1 VFLSVIG
8 GKNYT
13 LLCNLLAPQKLSERT
28 LADLADALKK
38 HFRPNR
44 IVIAERFRF
53 HCHKQAARET
63 VADYEAELRRLAFT
77 ANLENTWTKH
87 FGTGWYAD

>member
-1 VFLSVIG
+1 VFRSVIG

-38 HFRPNR
+38 HLGPKR
-44 IVIAERFRF
+44 IVIPKHFRF
-53 HCHKQAARET
+53 HRRKQAA
-63 VADYEAELRRLAFT
+63 VADFEADLRRLA
-77 ANLENTWTKH
+77 LH
-87 FGTGWYAD
+87 C

>member
-1 VFLSVIG
+1 VFRSVIG

-28 LADLADALKK
+28 LADLADRSQETLGSEGG
-38 HFRPNR
+38 

-53 HCHKQAARET
+53 HRREQAA
-63 VADYEAELRRLAFT
+63 VADFEADLRRLA
-77 ANLENTWTKH
+77 LH
-87 FGTGWYAD
+87 C